1 MAVGP
6 EITAAV
12 NAVARKAMAI
22 AKDISTDFAITGEYI
37 DSFEVDAT
45 VTRLQTS
52 FGSHDVATGI
62 LVNQAR
68 DEKGH
73 PYAAA
78 VEWGNKRNHHPHHV
92 LGRTLAELA
101 ND

>member
-6 EITAAV
+6 EIRAAV
-12 NAVARKAMAI
+12 TSIANKAKAI

-37 DSFEVDAT
+37 EGFEVDVT
-45 VTRLQTS
+45 TTRLQTA
-52 FGSHDVATGI
+52 FGSHDVATGV

-78 VEWGNKRNHHPHHV
+78 VEWGNKRDHKPHHV
-92 LGRTLAELA
+92 LGRTLAELG
-101 ND
+101 NG